1 MRAQR
6 QTDPVEMMVT
16 EDYALPAELFV
27 SRTKSSNRGRIG
39 YHRFATATEAIE
51 FAVERFSSLR
61 PDDLV
66 MTVDDKRFNLGVIRT
81 LHKNLEHRNAAA

>member
-1 MRAQR
+1 MSVKR

-16 EDYALPAELFV
+16 TDYALPAELFV
-27 SRTKSSNRGRIG
+27 SRRSGSNRSGIG

-51 FAVERFSSLR
+51 FAVQEFSSLR

-66 MTVDDKRFNLGVIRT
+66 MAVDDKRFNLGAIKT
-81 LHKNLEHRNAAA
+81 LHENLTRRNAAA